1 MTKIFFKFSSSLFM
15 EAFYSFIIFLIMND
29 SIWYLSRYS
38 YLRRLVRTIRWIDGR
53 MNANIDIKYGSL
65 HFGCCYEINANVDV
79 NGDLHIVCS
88 YDIPHWMFQIW
99 KPESFRHFC
108 RGTVGSRMGWPI
120 PGQDQSESSTPP
132 WQNPLPGES
141 LVLSWRPSIQYGW
154 FRSSQSDFSQA
165 LFHWR

>member
-29 SIWYLSRYS
+29 SIWYLSRSS
-38 YLRRLVRTIRWIDGR
+38 YLRRLMRTNRWIDGR
-53 MNANIDIKYGSL
+53 MNAKIDIKYRGL
-65 HFGCCYEINANVDV
+65 HFGCC
-79 NGDLHIVCS
+79 

-120 PGQDQSESSTPP
+120 PGQDQSESSTTA
-132 WQNPLPGES
+132 WQNPLPGEG

-165 LFHWR
+165 LFHRR